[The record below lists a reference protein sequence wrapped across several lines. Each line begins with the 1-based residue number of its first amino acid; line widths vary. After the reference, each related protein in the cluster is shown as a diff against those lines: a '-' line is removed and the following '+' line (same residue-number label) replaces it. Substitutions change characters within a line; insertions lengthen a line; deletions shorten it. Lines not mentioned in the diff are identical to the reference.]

1 MRHSTKRIH
10 QPPLGGLL
18 TAGHGPDAANTDRS
32 HITSDCDHVAPDAAS
47 GPSLS
52 RETNEAFLK
61 IARAM

>member
-1 MRHSTKRIH
+1 MRSHHIH

-18 TAGHGPDAANTDRS
+18 SAGHGPDAAHT
-32 HITSDCDHVAPDAAS
+32 APDAAS

-52 RETNEAFLK
+52 RETTNEAFLK